1 MAAKRQRRT
10 TTKTKTGGGRT
21 VQRAAL
27 LCVAA
32 LVVVALADLL
42 VRAQVR
48 NDIVDIA
55 YSSRKVHKELIDQ
68 RNING
73 KLLSRLSQLQ
83 SPQYVKTK
91 LLEQGIVLSQPEM
104 ERIVWLKMPKV
115 PEELLEQEQ
124 QTQPAPAETQRSSLL
139 VSHSPV
145 QP

>member
-1 MAAKRQRRT
+1 MAAKRQRST
-10 TTKTKTGGGRT
+10 TTKTKTGGRT

-27 LCVAA
+27 MFVAA
-32 LVVVALADLL
+32 LVVVVLADLL

-55 YSSRKVHKELIDQ
+55 YSSRKIHKELIDQ

-115 PEELLEQEQ
+115 PDELLEQEQ
-124 QTQPAPAETQRSSLL
+124 QTRPAPTETQRSSLL

>member
-1 MAAKRQRRT
+1 MAAKRQHST
-10 TTKTKTGGGRT
+10 TTKTKTGGRT

-27 LCVAA
+27 MFVAA
-32 LVVVALADLL
+32 LVVVVLADLL

-55 YSSRKVHKELIDQ
+55 YSSRQIHKELIDQ

-115 PEELLEQEQ
+115 PDELLEQEQ
-124 QTQPAPAETQRSSLL
+124 QTRPAPTETQRSSLL